1 MSIHWTVYSSDGQRK
16 YLTKSEIESF
26 IGKSKKYGSSTHGLC
41 WILAV
46 TGCRISEALSL
57 GSHSI
62 DFEAKQ
68 VIILCLKKRQKRVF
82 RAIPLPME
90 LLKSLER
97 WVSSGVLPRD
107 KFWPISRMTAYR
119 RVCEVMREAGLTG
132 SYASPKELRHGFAVR
147 AVQSNVPLNLVQRWL
162 GHADIKTTAI
172 YTSAMGPEERELAS
186 RLWSGR
192 AENSQSEAISS
203 PRRRKAIANQH
214 REFEPI
220 GETIELAIAAP
231 EPSELRYLSAIRLN
245 RLSMT
250 EGRDAVVAPI
260 TSVANVNQIFRIGPV
275 RSC

>member
-1 MSIHWTVYSSDGQRK
+1 MITQWTVYSNDGQRK

-26 IGKSKKYGSSTHGLC
+26 LMASKVHGGAIHGMC

-57 GSHSI
+57 GVHSI

-90 LLKSLER
+90 LLKCFER

-119 RVCEVMREAGLTG
+119 RVCVVMREAGLTG
-132 SYASPKELRHGFAVR
+132 SYASPKGLRHGFAVR
-147 AVQSNVPLNLVQRWL
+147 AVQSNVPLTLVQRWL

-186 RLWSGR
+186 RLWSGK
-192 AENSQSEAISS
+192 SEITKMAASS
-203 PRRRKAIANQH
+203 NPKRRKAIANPVTGL
-214 REFEPI
+214 EPTERP
-220 GETIELAIAAP
+220 GLP
-231 EPSELRYLSAIRLN
+231 ESSTNQTPELRYLNGICLN
-245 RLSMT
+245 RLAMTARTDVISMP
-250 EGRDAVVAPI
+250 DKKVVGSNY
-260 TSVANVNQIFRIGPV
+260 TYQIGSV

>member
-1 MSIHWTVYSSDGQRK
+1 MSIQWTVYSNDGQRK

-26 IGKSKKYGSSTHGLC
+26 LVTSKSYGGSIHGLC

-57 GSHSI
+57 GVHSI

-90 LLKSLER
+90 LLRSLER
-97 WVSSGVLPRD
+97 WISSGVLLRE

-132 SYASPKELRHGFAVR
+132 SYASPKGLRHGFAVR
-147 AVQSNVPLNLVQRWL
+147 AVQSNVPLSLVQRWL

-192 AENSQSEAISS
+192 SEVMKPETVSA
-203 PRRRKAIANQH
+203 PRRRKAIVNHESAVEAADQSL
-214 REFEPI
+214 PL
-220 GETIELAIAAP
+220 TQLAAQPA
-231 EPSELRYLSAIRLN
+231 ELRYLTAICSN

-250 EGRDAVVAPI
+250 AGRDAIAMPG
-260 TSVANVNQIFRIGPV
+260 SQVANVNQIFRIGSV

>member
-1 MSIHWTVYSSDGQRK
+1 MSIEWTVYSNDGQRK

-26 IGKSKKYGSSTHGLC
+26 LTTSKSHGGSIHSLC

-57 GSHSI
+57 GVHSI

-82 RAIPLPME
+82 RAIPLPMD

-97 WVSSGVLPRD
+97 WISSGVLSRD

-132 SYASPKELRHGFAVR
+132 SYASPKGLRHGFAVR
-147 AVQSNVPLNLVQRWL
+147 AVQSNVPLSLVQRWL

-192 AENSQSEAISS
+192 SEFMKVDTGSG
-203 PRRRKAIANQH
+203 PRRRKAIANQ
-214 REFEPI
+214 ESAVDPS
-220 GETIELAIAAP
+220 GQSLSPALSAAQP
-231 EPSELRYLSAIRLN
+231 AELRYLTGICAN

-250 EGRDAVVAPI
+250 AGRDVIAMPA
-260 TSVANVNQIFRIGPV
+260 SQVANVNQIYRIGSV

>member
-1 MSIHWTVYSSDGQRK
+1 MSIQWTVYSNDGQRK

-26 IGKSKKYGSSTHGLC
+26 LVISKSHGGSIHGLC

-57 GSHSI
+57 GVHSI

-90 LLKSLER
+90 LLRSLER
-97 WVSSGVLPRD
+97 WISNDVLPRE

-132 SYASPKELRHGFAVR
+132 SYASPKGLRHGFAVR
-147 AVQSNVPLNLVQRWL
+147 AVQSNVPLSLVQRWL

-172 YTSAMGPEERELAS
+172 FTSAMGPEERELAS

-192 AENSQSEAISS
+192 SEVVRPETISA
-203 PRRRKAIANQH
+203 PRRRKAIANHESAAEATDQCLTPAQLAAQ
-214 REFEPI
+214 PI
-220 GETIELAIAAP
+220 
-231 EPSELRYLSAIRLN
+231 ELRYLTAICSN
-245 RLSMT
+245 QLSMT
-250 EGRDAVVAPI
+250 AGRDGIAMP
-260 TSVANVNQIFRIGPV
+260 TSQVANVNQIFRIGSV